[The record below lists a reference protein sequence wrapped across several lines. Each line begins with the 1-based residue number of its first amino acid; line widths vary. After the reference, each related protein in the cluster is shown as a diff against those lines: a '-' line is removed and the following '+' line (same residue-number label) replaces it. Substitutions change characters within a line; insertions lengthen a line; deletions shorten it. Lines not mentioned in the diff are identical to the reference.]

1 MRWRLPAARS
11 RSNPSAPW
19 LALLL
24 LATRSSEAAQ
34 MQVGST
40 DGSYVK
46 EVEVNATNKDSDGG
60 ASYVLGMRAHYL
72 LGRGAFDS
80 SDNWIDSSDPW
91 KMKIGTAEESLLD
104 AEGRWSDH
112 PLRFDC
118 RRAEEYRKNFTSG
131 NSVHYFM
138 DAIAVC
144 EVSPAE
150 EMIISFGDRLV
161 DCATCFVKSRLVPQ
175 SSDTSRAGRGALLPL
190 NTRRHWGFTLAEALY
205 SRPAH
210 LKAKLI
216 DDPYAWSKKKPVLF
230 WRGSTTGEGL
240 RRNYVDAAAGLV
252 RNGTADI
259 DIKFNG
265 LVHGKCKP
273 HCEDWLGGAHI
284 RKENYDPQH
293 FSRSEMLKYRYLFSM
308 CALVAPH
315 LVQACLAG
323 C

>member
-1 MRWRLPAARS
+1 MRWRFPAARS

-80 SDNWIDSSDPW
+80 SD

-104 AEGRWSDH
+104 AKGRPTDH
-112 PLRFDC
+112 PFRFDC

-138 DAIAVC
+138 DAIAAC

-265 LVHGKCKP
+265 LVHGKCNP
-273 HCEDWLGGAHI
+273 HCEDWLGGAHF
-284 RKENYDPQH
+284 RKEKVSDIYDPQH